1 MSFNEVL
8 KENNELRHYIML
20 IEAELIRQHT
30 NERNLA
36 KLRRN
41 VRNTT
46 PAYSP
51 KPKASIG
58 KIILNEIRNNPYD
71 T

>member
-20 IEAELIRQHT
+20 IEAELSRQQT

>member
-20 IEAELIRQHT
+20 IEAELSRQHT

-46 PAYSP
+46 PAYNP

>member
-20 IEAELIRQHT
+20 IEAELSRQHT

-41 VRNTT
+41 VRNNTH
-46 PAYSP
+46 ANSP
-51 KPKASIG
+51 NPKASIG